1 MAMIYYMKEHKAKST
16 KVKGSLGKVQGK
28 PGTDLQ
34 KFAPVHSHKTNLILQ
49 ATNCAKCEISIGKA
63 R

>member
-34 KFAPVHSHKTNLILQ
+34 KLAPSAFTQDKLQ